1 MGLSARF
8 NVALFLAIPSAIL
21 WPCPLTQGQ
30 VKPQT
35 PLSVPQQTSSNSD
48 TQSEVELRKGIDL
61 TRLGRFQEAIPH
73 FLAARGRVVDE
84 YAASFN
90 LALCYVATG
99 QFQPA
104 LAILKELEKGGRAK
118 AEVYSL
124 WAQALVGNGQPKDAF
139 EAFQKAVALDPKNE
153 RLYLLMADAC
163 MDGQEYELG
172 LRVLDAGLQQLPE
185 SPRLHYEKGIFY
197 SFLNEPDK
205 SESELRRV
213 TKIAPGSV
221 IASLAAAQ
229 RGLLDGDTEETIR
242 SARAGIRKD
251 PENYILL
258 AILGQALIR
267 NGVEPGQPEFDE
279 ARTALEKSVAERPD
293 YWVSQQ
299 ALGQIYAMMDR
310 LDDAIAHLEIANRL
324 SPTVASVYSHLAKA
338 YRKRGDPAQAQ
349 KMLGVLAGLNQQQA
363 ARYKLAPPDHMA
375 SYMGSREQ

>member
-1 MGLSARF
+1 MGPSARLQ
-8 NVALFLAIPSAIL
+8 ALFLAILLAAL
-21 WPCPLTQGQ
+21 WPCPPAPGQ

-35 PLSVPQQTSSNSD
+35 SLGAPQQTSSNAE
-48 TQSEVELRKGIDL
+48 TLSEVELRKGIDL

-73 FLAARGRVVDE
+73 FLAARGRVADE

-124 WAQALVGNGQPKDAF
+124 LAQALVGNGQPKDAF
-139 EAFQKAVALDPKNE
+139 DAFQKAVELDPKNE
-153 RLYLLMADAC
+153 KLYLFLADAC
-163 MDGQEYELG
+163 MESHEYGLG
-172 LRVLDAGLQQLPE
+172 LKVLEVGIQQHPD
-185 SPRLHYEKGIFY
+185 SPQLHYEKGIFY
-197 SFLNEPDK
+197 SFVDEPDK
-205 SESELRRV
+205 SESELRLV

-229 RGLLDGDTEETIR
+229 RGLLDGDTPETIR
-242 SARAGIRKD
+242 SAREGIRKD

-299 ALGQIYAMMDR
+299 ALGQIYVMMDR
-310 LDDAIAHLEIANRL
+310 LDDAIAHLEIAKRL

-349 KMLGVLAGLNQQQA
+349 KMLGVLASLNQQQA

-375 SYMGSREQ
+375 SYIGSREQ